1 VQSQSLR
8 RPQRSFVRRAAG
20 VYFAPFA
27 ALLMFMG
34 GILVLGLAFLALQ
47 ILVVLFRSLHL

>member
-8 RPQRSFVRRAAG
+8 PSQRSFVRRAAKI
-20 VYFAPFA
+20 YFAPFA